1 MLIARHFKAIQSQQ
15 LKDGGMCTST
25 SYGGLQLRTCMYLLV
40 FFMIVSLL
48 SHAIIIEQVA

>member
-1 MLIARHFKAIQSQQ
+1 MLTARHFKAIQSQQ

-40 FFMIVSLL
+40 FSMIGSLFF
-48 SHAIIIEQVA
+48 HAIIVEQVA